1 MATTSRLDATR
12 RSLRTVRFGIG
23 AVAAAGLA
31 VFGIAARASHPGASA
46 PVSRSQATSASSAAS
61 EDDTTQAFGFGGGS
75 IGSGTDAP
83 SVQSGAS

>member
-46 PVSRSQATSASSAAS
+46 PVSRSQATSASAAS